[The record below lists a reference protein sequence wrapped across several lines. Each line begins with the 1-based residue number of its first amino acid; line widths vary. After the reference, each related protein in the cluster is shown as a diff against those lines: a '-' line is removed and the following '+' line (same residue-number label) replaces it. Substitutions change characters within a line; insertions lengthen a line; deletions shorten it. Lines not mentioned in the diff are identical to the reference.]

1 MSNRPGIFVCFIG
14 IDGSGKTTQ
23 AEALARAMKE
33 DGFKSRYVW
42 NRFEPNLTRPLVAI
56 ARQLFLR
63 HKDIYKDYEDYF
75 ATKQKLFGNR
85 LLSVTYQSL
94 LWLDYFYQISLRI
107 RLPLMRGEAVICD
120 RYLYDTVADLAVES
134 NYSAEQVK
142 KAMHRYLNLFPRPDL
157 IFFIDLPEEIA
168 YQRKSDVPSIDYLS
182 RRRQAYLYMSK
193 EQEMTLLDGTRNPG
207 ELEDTV
213 QSRVKELIKTR

>member
-33 DGFKSRYVW
+33 DGFRSRYVW
-42 NRFEPNLTRPLVAI
+42 NRFEPNLTKPLVAI

-85 LLSVTYQSL
+85 LLSVTYQGL
-94 LWLDYFYQISLRI
+94 LLLDCLYQTALKI

-120 RYLYDTVADLAVES
+120 RYLHDTVADLAVES

-142 KAMHRYLNLFPRPDL
+142 KTMHRYLNLFPRPDL

>member
-1 MSNRPGIFVCFIG
+1 MINRPGIFVCFIG

-42 NRFEPNLTRPLVAI
+42 NRFEPNLTKPLVAI

-107 RLPLMRGEAVICD
+107 RLPLMRGEAVIWIGC
-120 RYLYDTVADLAVES
+120 VS
-134 NYSAEQVK
+134 
-142 KAMHRYLNLFPRPDL
+142 
-157 IFFIDLPEEIA
+157 
-168 YQRKSDVPSIDYLS
+168 
-182 RRRQAYLYMSK
+182 
-193 EQEMTLLDGTRNPG
+193 
-207 ELEDTV
+207 
-213 QSRVKELIKTR
+213 

>member
-23 AEALARAMKE
+23 AEALTRAMKE

-42 NRFEPNLTRPLVAI
+42 NRFEPNLTTPLVAI

-85 LLSVTYQSL
+85 LLSVTYQGL
-94 LWLDYFYQISLRI
+94 LLLDCLYQTALKI
-107 RLPLMRGEAVICD
+107 RLPLMQGEAVICD
-120 RYLYDTVADLAVES
+120 RYLHDTVADLAVES

-142 KAMHRYLNLFPRPDL
+142 KTIHRYLNLFPRPDL

-213 QSRVKELIKTR
+213 QSKVKELIKTR